1 MATSDLIARRKPLTA
16 NIGLFGVG
24 LDIYWQQ
31 FPDLLDALIGYMDVF
46 EKMVQTNHVQTV
58 NFGMIDNA
66 EVAYAKLK
74 EMKAADLDLV
84 FCDMLTYATS
94 STFGIIIREFR
105 CAYCAGCPAAAGKD
119 GLCPRD
125 D

>member
-1 MATSDLIARRKPLTA
+1 MKSDLIPRRKPLTA
-16 NIGLFGVG
+16 NIGIFGVG

-31 FPDLLDALIGYMDVF
+31 FPDLLDALMEYMDVF
-46 EKMVQTNHVQTV
+46 EEMVQAQHVHAV

-66 EVAYAKLK
+66 EAAYAILK

-94 STFGIIIREFR
+94 STFGIIIRELDVPIVLV
-105 CAYCAGCPAAAGKD
+105 ALQP
-119 GLCPRD
+119 LV
-125 D
+125 